1 MTERKSCALRISV
14 HIRVDLSRREE
25 SIETELIEGNGSP
38 LLTLIETRKLVRVID
53 VTLGY
58 AK

>member
-1 MTERKSCALRISV
+1 MTERKSCALRVSV

-25 SIETELIEGNGSP
+25 S
-38 LLTLIETRKLVRVID
+38 IETRKLVRVID